1 MDHSDTHTRIL
12 EAAIEVFLEKGFA
25 LATVRDICARA
36 GANVAA
42 VNYHFGS
49 KDALH
54 AAALERIMS
63 ECHDQTPMDEG
74 LYPGQPPE
82 EALERF
88 IVNILRLNYPD
99 DPAKARRS
107 DLFWMELANPSPAL
121 QPMVERFMRPIKE
134 QLERIIRGIIGDA
147 DPETVRLCAG
157 SIVGQIFFHTQNRQI
172 ITQLYPDK
180 TYLPHDVARLGEIV
194 FQFSLAGLRALRE
207 GSGDRP

>member
-1 MDHSDTHTRIL
+1 MDHSETHTRIL

-63 ECHDQTPMDEG
+63 ECHDQFPMEEG
-74 LYPGQPPE
+74 FYPGQPPE
-82 EALERF
+82 ESLERF
-88 IVNILRLNYPD
+88 ILNILRLNYPD
-99 DPAKARRS
+99 DPAMARRS

-121 QPMVERFMRPIKE
+121 QPLVERFMRPIKD
-134 QLERIIRGIIGDA
+134 QLERIIRDIIGES

-157 SIVGQIFFHTQNRQI
+157 SIVGQIFFHSQNRQI
-172 ITQLYPDK
+172 ISQLYPDK
-180 TYLPHDVARLGEIV
+180 TYLPHDVARLGEHV

-207 GSGDRP
+207 SSGGRP